1 MNIQEW
7 VRLNHRP
14 TDFAIVTGST
24 SGIGKIYAEELAKLG
39 CNLIC
44 VSNEETALIDCK
56 QKWESLYG
64 IKVTNYNLDLRD
76 CDRTIALSESLPA
89 DHISI
94 LINNAGF
101 GLKGTFETNPAKIYA
116 DIIKVN
122 SIAPVVLARAILP
135 SMQKKNSGLCI
146 HISSINSLLPIP
158 KNQVYTATKAFLTSY
173 SLAMSR
179 ENKRTNINFQLVLP
193 GTTKTPFHDR
203 QGAKPARMTMTPEA
217 VVQYSFADVKRKI
230 CIPNP
235 GDRILARLIPFLPM
249 DFKMDLAAYILAK
262 RLGI

>member
-1 MNIQEW
+1 MDIKEW
-7 VRLNHRP
+7 LTTNHKSS
-14 TDFAIVTGST
+14 DFAVVTGST
-24 SGIGKIYAEELAKLG
+24 SGIGKIYSETLASLG

-44 VSNEETALIDCK
+44 ISNEENALIE
-56 QKWESLYG
+56 QKKLWEEKF
-64 IKVTNYNLDLRD
+64 KVNVVIHCLDLRD
-76 CDRTIALSESLPA
+76 CDKTIALSESLPHE
-89 DHISI
+89 HISV

-101 GLKGTFETNPAKIYA
+101 GLKGTFESNSAQIYA

-122 SIAPVVLARAILP
+122 SIAPVILTRAILP
-135 SMQKKNSGLCI
+135 SMQKRNSGLCI

-158 KNQVYTATKAFLTSY
+158 KNQVYTATKAFLTSF

-179 ENKRTNINFQLVLP
+179 ENKKTKIDFQVVLP

-203 QGAKPARMTMTPEA
+203 QGANPKRMTMTPED
-217 VVQYSFADVKRKI
+217 VVKYSFENVKRKI
-230 CIPNP
+230 SIPNP
-235 GDRILARLIPFLPM
+235 GDRVLARLIPFLPM